1 MDTKYIEKVIFNKVL
16 YTYFRKNGTLPPH
29 GKGLVQKNIIKNNDV
44 LDYTLELIDGYVNV
58 VYSYYEDIN
67 DESKFITSLFK
78 ICKK

>member
-16 YTYFRKNGTLPPH
+16 YTYFRKNGTLPPY
-29 GKGLVQKNIIKNNDV
+29 GKELVYNNIIKDGDV
-44 LDYTLELIDGYVNV
+44 LDYSLELIDGYVNII
-58 VYSYYEDIN
+58 YSYYEDIN